1 MRVGGQRRIQSV
13 RTVTIR
19 TGALLAHQGPH
30 ILTLRLR
37 EVRVSAARTPVG
49 LSDDD
54 VDALRA
60 ALADG
65 RRPRVRLGASAG
77 LPGGSTGQVVRLD
90 DPARTREYVVV
101 RVNGDDL
108 PFAPS
113 ELELVRRGR
122 PSKLSVPPAEPEP
135 PRQGRKPRAREL
147 SVTLSY
153 AGGGWTVRA
162 TSGTRALVKPTAV
175 RPGAAL
181 RLVEALEQ
189 PAVSAAVAEIVE
201 AARSEAADRAE
212 HLRRALAAA
221 EAEIADYHG

>member
-1 MRVGGQRRIQSV
+1 
-13 RTVTIR
+13 
-19 TGALLAHQGPH
+19 
-30 ILTLRLR
+30 
-37 EVRVSAARTPVG
+37 VSAARTPVG

-54 VDALRA
+54 VAALRE
-60 ALADG
+60 ALTDG

-77 LPGGSTGQVVRLD
+77 LPPGSTGQVVRLD
-90 DPARTREYVVV
+90 DPAGTREYVVV

-113 ELELVRRGR
+113 ELELPRRGR
-122 PSKLSVPPAEPEP
+122 PPHPSAKPSGKPSAKPSAPAGAEP
-135 PRQGRKPRAREL
+135 PRQARKPRAREL

-153 AGGGWTVRA
+153 ADGGWTVRA
-162 TSGTRALVKPTAV
+162 SSGTRVLVKPTGV
-175 RPGAAL
+175 RPAAAL

-212 HLRRALAAA
+212 QLRRALAAA
-221 EAEIADYHG
+221 EAELADYHA